1 MNNKREGGRV
11 LQPMKALKI
20 GITCYPT
27 VGGSGIVATELGKR
41 LADKGH
47 EIHFI
52 TSGLPFRLERAYTN
66 IYFHKVEVNQ
76 YQIFRYPPYDL
87 TLASKMA
94 EVTEMYELDLLHVHY
109 AVPHAVSAALA
120 KDMSGGNVKVMT
132 TLHGTDITVLAHDP
146 SLQNIIRYGINRS
159 DKVTAVSR
167 FLVNQTKEQLAI
179 AKHMEPIYNFVPP
192 SISVPANHYPLRQK
206 YDIKDDEAVIVHMSN
221 FRPVKR
227 VEDVVRAFSLIRQ
240 EKRSK
245 LLLIGDGQER
255 RSIEKLVEEENL
267 QGDVLFLG
275 NQSQIYELI
284 AIADV
289 MLLLSEKESFG
300 LTALEAMAVGVP
312 VIGTNVGGIP
322 EVIND
327 GETGL
332 ICPVYDYGAA
342 AQAALM
348 ILNDKAMHRRMA
360 NAAKARAFSK
370 FNSDTIVASYENL
383 YAEMLEPR

>member
-1 MNNKREGGRV
+1 
-11 LQPMKALKI
+11 MKALKI

-41 LADKGH
+41 LAEKGH

-66 IYFHKVEVNQ
+66 IHFHKVEVNQ

-94 EVTEMYELDLLHVHY
+94 EVTERHELDLLHVHY

-167 FLVNQTKEQLAI
+167 FLVNETKEQLDI

-192 SISVPANHYPLRQK
+192 SIAVPANRHALRRE
-206 YDIKDDEAVIVHMSN
+206 YGINDDEDVIVHMSN

-227 VEDVVRAFSLIRQ
+227 VEDVVRAFRLIRQ

-245 LLLIGDGQER
+245 LLLIGDGGER
-255 RSIEKLVEEENL
+255 HSIEALVENEGL
-267 QGDVLFLG
+267 QKDVLFLG
-275 NQSQIYELI
+275 NQSRIYELI
-284 AIADV
+284 SLADV

-312 VIGTNVGGIP
+312 VIGTNIGGIP
-322 EVIND
+322 EVISD

-332 ICPVYDYGAA
+332 ICPVYDYKAA
-342 AQAALM
+342 AEAALAL
-348 ILNDKAMHRRMA
+348 LNDKAMHRRMS
-360 NAAKARAFSK
+360 NAARARAFSK
-370 FNSDTIVASYENL
+370 FNSDTIVAGYETL
-383 YAEMLEPR
+383 YAEMLGLP

>member
-1 MNNKREGGRV
+1 
-11 LQPMKALKI
+11 MKALKI

-27 VGGSGIVATELGKR
+27 VGGSGVVATELGKR
-41 LADKGH
+41 LAEKGH

-52 TSGLPFRLERAYTN
+52 TSSLPFRLERAYAN
-66 IYFHKVEVNQ
+66 IHFHEVEVNQ

-94 EVTEMYELDLLHVHY
+94 EVTEMYGLDLLHVHY

-167 FLVNQTKEQLAI
+167 FLVNQTRDQLDI
-179 AKHMEPIYNFVPP
+179 ARRMEAIYNFVPP
-192 SISVPANHYPLRQK
+192 NISVPANAHAIRQR
-206 YDIKDDEAVIVHMSN
+206 YGIKDEEDVIVHMSN

-227 VEDVVRAFSLIRQ
+227 VEDVVRAFRYIRQ
-240 EKRSK
+240 AKPSK

-255 RSIEKLVEEENL
+255 HSIEKLVEAEGL
-267 QGDVLFLG
+267 QDDALFLG
-275 NQSQIYELI
+275 NQSSIYELLSL
-284 AIADV
+284 ADV

-312 VIGTNVGGIP
+312 VIGTNIGGLP
-322 EVIND
+322 EVVRD
-327 GETGL
+327 GETGM
-332 ICPVYDYGAA
+332 ICPVYDYKAA
-342 AQAALM
+342 AEAALEL
-348 ILNDKAMHRRMA
+348 LNDKAMHRRMA
-360 NAAKARAFSK
+360 HAAKARAFSQ
-370 FNSDTIVASYENL
+370 FNSDTIVTKYENL
-383 YAEMLEPR
+383 YAEMLELP

>member
-1 MNNKREGGRV
+1 MRT
-11 LQPMKALKI
+11 LKI

-27 VGGSGIVATELGKR
+27 VGGSGVVATELGKR
-41 LADKGH
+41 LAEKGH

-52 TSGLPFRLERAYTN
+52 TSSLPFRLERAYAN
-66 IYFHKVEVNQ
+66 IYFHEVEVNQ

-94 EVTEMYELDLLHVHY
+94 EVTEKHGLDLLHVHY

-120 KDMSGGNVKVMT
+120 KDMSGGDVKVMT

-167 FLVNQTKEQLAI
+167 FLVNQTRDQLDI
-179 AKHMEPIYNFVPP
+179 SRHMEPIYNFVPP
-192 SISVPANHYPLRQK
+192 RISVPANQHALRRW
-206 YDIKDDEAVIVHMSN
+206 YGIKDDEDVIVHMSN

-227 VEDVVRAFSLIRQ
+227 VEDVIQAFCLIRK
-240 EKRSK
+240 EKASK

-255 RSIEKLVEEENL
+255 HSIEKLVEAKGL
-267 QGDVLFLG
+267 YDDVLFLG
-275 NQSQIYELI
+275 NQSRIYELVSL
-284 AIADV
+284 ADV

-312 VIGTNVGGIP
+312 VIGTNIGGLP
-322 EVIND
+322 EVISD
-327 GETGL
+327 GETGI
-332 ICPVYDYGAA
+332 ICPVYDYQAA
-342 AQAALM
+342 ARAALSV
-348 ILNDKAMHRRMA
+348 LNDQAMHRRMA
-360 NAAKARAFSK
+360 DAARARAFSA
-370 FNSDTIVASYENL
+370 FNSETIVANYENL
-383 YAEMLEPR
+383 YAEMLELHEHHEQKQ

>member
-1 MNNKREGGRV
+1 
-11 LQPMKALKI
+11 MKALKI

-41 LADKGH
+41 LAEKGH

-52 TSGLPFRLERAYTN
+52 TSGLPFRLDRAYTN
-66 IYFHKVEVNQ
+66 INFHKVEVNQ

-94 EVTEMYELDLLHVHY
+94 EVTERYDLDLLHVHY

-132 TLHGTDITVLAHDP
+132 TLHGTDITVLANDP

-167 FLVNQTKEQLAI
+167 FLVNETKEQLDI
-179 AKHMEPIYNFVPP
+179 AKHMEPVYNFVPP
-192 SISVPANHYPLRQK
+192 NIAVPANQHALRRS
-206 YDIKDDEAVIVHMSN
+206 YDIKDDEDVIVHMSN

-227 VEDVVRAFSLIRQ
+227 VEDVVRAFRLIRQ

-245 LLLIGDGQER
+245 LLLIGDGRER
-255 RSIEKLVEEENL
+255 NSIEELVEAEGIQE
-267 QGDVLFLG
+267 DVLFLG
-275 NQSQIYELI
+275 NQSRIYELI
-284 AIADV
+284 SLADA

-312 VIGTNVGGIP
+312 VIGTNIGGIP
-322 EVIND
+322 EVICD

-332 ICPVYDYGAA
+332 IRPVYDYEAA
-342 AQAALM
+342 AEATLA
-348 ILNDKAMHRRMA
+348 ILNDKAMHRRMS
-360 NAAKARAFSK
+360 NAAKTRAFSK
-370 FNSDTIVASYENL
+370 FNSDTIVASYEKL
-383 YAEMLEPR
+383 YAEMLERP